1 MYKIELWA
9 SFFHKNSTA
18 PTHPETRR
26 TVSSA
31 PICGITIGIRT
42 KSITTLNACPLFL
55 CALHP
60 GDSDTQKGVVSK
72 TSFRRNPFLLFF
84 IRRLTEEAEQYTGG
98 NSRTDYSC
106 NIRTHSMHQQVVGR
120 IVSKTYIVGDT
131 C

>member
-1 MYKIELWA
+1 M

-18 PTHPETRR
+18 PTHPETRK
-26 TVSSA
+26 TVYHQLRPAALPSEFEPSRLRHETPA
-31 PICGITIGIRT
+31 
-42 KSITTLNACPLFL
+42 PLFL

-60 GDSDTQKGVVSK
+60 GDSDTQKGVASK
-72 TSFRRNPFLLFF
+72 TSFRHNPFLLFS
-84 IRRLTEEAEQYTGG
+84 IRILTEEAEQYTGG
-98 NSRTDYSC
+98 NSRTDYSG